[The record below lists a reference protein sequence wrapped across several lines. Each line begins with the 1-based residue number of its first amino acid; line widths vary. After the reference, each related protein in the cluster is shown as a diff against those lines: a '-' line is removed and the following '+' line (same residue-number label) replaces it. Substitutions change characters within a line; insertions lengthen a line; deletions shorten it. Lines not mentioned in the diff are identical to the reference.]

1 MEQNML
7 SQDQLAIIDKIPNEG
22 SLTARNSAGVPL
34 NFSEA
39 FANDRAEL
47 AFQGKEPA
55 PQGGKIAIILHGAP
69 GAGKSSNG
77 LKNLAALKPSVLD
90 SMVVVSYDE
99 GRQFGGGAIHQI
111 PLYRQ
116 ALMQMGCA
124 DEFEPTLP
132 ETLDQRRALHDN
144 FRALSQY
151 IRSLTLKK
159 ALTEGYSI
167 FVDTV
172 SGNKGTIKLI
182 EALRKLGYDRIEMW
196 STMAPFDLRRERAQN
211 RPRPVTEDDL
221 VEKGIGAFSM
231 IPDFLPV
238 VDRFAMYSN
247 PENGREPVLVAEYK
261 SSMDEFVLSNLD
273 PQSLAQ
279 AFVALTNPNQMTTFP
294 ADRLDAYLQALKTG
308 LEPFG
313 YQTWLEQTASQEQIQ
328 RLDAILTHTP

>member
-1 MEQNML
+1 ML
-7 SQDQLAIIDKIPNEG
+7 SQDQMAIINNIPNEG
-22 SLTARNSAGVPL
+22 SLTARNSAGMPL

-55 PQGGKIAIILHGAP
+55 PKGGKIAIILHGAP

-77 LKNLAALKPSVLD
+77 LKNLAALKPSILD
-90 SMVVVSYDE
+90 NMVVVSYDE
-99 GRQFGGGAIHQI
+99 GREFGGGAIHQI

-116 ALMQMGCA
+116 ALMQLGCA

-132 ETLDQRRALHDN
+132 ETLDQRRALHDD
-144 FRALSQY
+144 FRAVSQY

-159 ALTEGYSI
+159 ALAEGYSI

-221 VEKGIGAFSM
+221 VEKGIGAFNM
-231 IPDFLPV
+231 IPEFLPV

-261 SSMDEFVLSNLD
+261 RSMAGFTSNLN
-273 PQSLAQ
+273 AQ
-279 AFVALTNPNQMTTFP
+279 VLHSAFTALTDPNQMTTFP
-294 ADRLDAYLQALKTG
+294 ADRLDVYLQALETG
-308 LEPFG
+308 LAPFG

-328 RLDAILTHTP
+328 RLGAILAHTPYA